1 MSDNTNNKNE
11 ELGALWKRESKNGQ
25 TKYLAGTLKLDV
37 GGQEQTVKVV
47 VFSNDKRGNDKAPD
61 YRMYKQREMAQ
72 ATTQSNEDDML

>member
-1 MSDNTNNKNE
+1 MSDNTNKKNE
-11 ELGALWKRESKNGQ
+11 ELGALWKKEQNGQ
-25 TKYLAGTLKLDV
+25 TKYLAGTLKLDI

-72 ATTQSNEDDML
+72 AATQSSDDDIL